1 MSKPALGDDNFK
13 LIAETRKKRFKT
25 IENIPN
31 SLVSDDFRGKQKHFF
46 TPVIGKLVCEQIEL
60 HHLPFWP
67 DPSAG
72 LSETA
77 EIVINLLTERQIYGA
92 AFAFSAFV
100 RYYDDPGPLTYEHM
114 KRSIALRKKVEGDMA
129 KYKEQLQ
136 PFKECLAQVNLLR
149 SLSSDMVFPVLNV
162 ILDETLFRIKEK
174 KDEVE
179 YAEEYWMHARKRL
192 NLTFEFIDGKYK
204 PLRIKNVLYYF
215 PLNYRH
221 KGIFAVC
228 GTEYAILC

>member
-1 MSKPALGDDNFK
+1 MSKPVLSDDKFK
-13 LIAETRKKRFKT
+13 LITETRKKRFKA
-25 IENIPN
+25 IQNLQN
-31 SLVSDDFRGKQKHFF
+31 RLVPVDFRAEQKSFCR
-46 TPVIGKLVCEQIEL
+46 PAIAKLVCKQIEL
-60 HHLPFWP
+60 YHLPFWP

-72 LSETA
+72 LPETA
-77 EIVINLLTERQIYGA
+77 EIIINLLTERQIYGS

-136 PFKECLAQVNLLR
+136 PFKECLAQFFQLR
-149 SLSSDMVFPVLNV
+149 SLSSDMVFPLLDV
-162 ILDETLFRIKEK
+162 ILDETLFHIKGQ

-192 NLTFEFIDGKYK
+192 NLTFEFFDGKFK
-204 PLRIKNVLYYF
+204 LLRIKNVFYYF
-215 PLNYRH
+215 PFNYRH

-228 GTEYAILC
+228 GAEYAILC